1 MTKEGMKTM
10 ETITT
15 AMSTAITGLST
26 NLQTAIGANLP
37 AILGVAAIFIVV
49 PAVWGFV
56 KRFSR

>member
-1 MTKEGMKTM
+1 M

-15 AMSTAITGLST
+15 AMSTAITGLSS
-26 NLQTAIGANLP
+26 NLQSAIGANLS